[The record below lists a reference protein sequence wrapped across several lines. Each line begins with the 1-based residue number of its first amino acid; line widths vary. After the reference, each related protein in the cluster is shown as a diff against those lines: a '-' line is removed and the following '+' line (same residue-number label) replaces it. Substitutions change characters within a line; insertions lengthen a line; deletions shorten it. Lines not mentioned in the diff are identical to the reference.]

1 LVNTGLAPSRGQAKK
16 DIKAGAIYLNEKK
29 VENLD
34 QNIEFINNIA
44 LLRKGKKKYAIISG
58 K

>member
-1 LVNTGLAPSRGQAKK
+1 
-16 DIKAGAIYLNEKK
+16 
-29 VENLD
+29 LD

-44 LLRKGKKKYAIISG
+44 LLRKWKKRYSIIY